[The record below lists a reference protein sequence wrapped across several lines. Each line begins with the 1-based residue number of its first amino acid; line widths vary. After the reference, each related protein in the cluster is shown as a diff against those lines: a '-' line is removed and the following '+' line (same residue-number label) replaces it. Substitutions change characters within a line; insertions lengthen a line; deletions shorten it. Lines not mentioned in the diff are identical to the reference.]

1 MGRKSRH
8 LARQAAV
15 QALYQ
20 WDITQQNRLDIESS
34 FLSDRKLEFSDQEY
48 FQQLITTIP
57 RQVRELDAVV
67 APFIDR
73 DMSQVDPIERAIL
86 RLSTYELMH
95 RSEIP
100 YRVVINEA
108 IELAKTFGSENSY
121 RFING
126 ILDKMGAKV
135 REFEA
140 AASKQG

>member
-20 WDITQQNRLDIESS
+20 WDVTGQNRFDIESS
-34 FLSDRKLEFSDQEY
+34 FLSDRKLELSDQEY
-48 FQQLITTIP
+48 FQQLITLIP
-57 RQVRELDAVV
+57 QQAPELDAAV
-67 APFIDR
+67 APYLDR
-73 DMSQVDPIERAIL
+73 DMGKVDPIERAIL
-86 RLSTYELMH
+86 RLSAYELIH
-95 RSEIP
+95 RVEIP

-126 ILDKMGAKV
+126 ILDRMGTSV
-135 REFEA
+135 RELEVS
-140 AASKQG
+140 ASKQG